1 MISIILIDFITNIG
15 GIILILQGRQWEESG
30 EYQRAVEC
38 YLKIDA
44 LATRFL
50 LLLFLLSLLN
60 AISRLMHWQPGC
72 SCCCCFVV
80 VVIIVFVG
88 VECYLKIDGVATRL
102 LLL

>member
-44 LATRFL
+44 LATRF
-50 LLLFLLSLLN
+50 
-60 AISRLMHWQPGC
+60 
-72 SCCCCFVV
+72 CCRCC
-80 VVIIVFVG
+80 
-88 VECYLKIDGVATRL
+88 
-102 LLL
+102 